1 MPVPNP
7 GGGGGRASTGGGG
20 GGGGCLG
27 SGCGLWWCIDDAA
40 VTDMVGAVAF
50 VAIAA
55 AAIAAAVAVKGV
67 GAIEKSCRNAE
78 GAKRVETKTRR
89 ENAEEDTRKKHV
101 PGVERLRGKRRSRC
115 ELVRKLRYRRRVSKY
130 SVVPKRESIRH
141 L

>member
-78 GAKRVETKTRR
+78 GAKRVETEDASRKRKTREVKR
-89 ENAEEDTRKKHV
+89 PRGANTCENSDIEDASAS
-101 PGVERLRGKRRSRC
+101 RS
-115 ELVRKLRYRRRVSKY
+115 KS
-130 SVVPKRESIRH
+130 RESIRH